1 MGVFFTTFVMLQFWN
16 MFNAKT
22 YRSGRT
28 FFGSLTAKTS
38 YSVSFY
44 LIAVVILAGQILIV
58 NVLGDFFDVSPLAVE
73 DWLTLIA
80 VTSPVL
86 LVPEVIRAFRR

>member
-38 YSVSFY
+38 YSASFY

-58 NVLGDFFDVSPLAVE
+58 NVLGDFFDVAPLAVE